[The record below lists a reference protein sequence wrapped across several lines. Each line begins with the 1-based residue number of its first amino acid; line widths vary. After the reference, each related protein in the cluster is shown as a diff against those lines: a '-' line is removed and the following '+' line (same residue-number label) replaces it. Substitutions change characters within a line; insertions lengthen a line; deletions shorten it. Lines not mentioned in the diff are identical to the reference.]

1 MLPSGPPKVQV
12 YSFKPGEFG
21 KENRLI
27 CHVSDFHPPDLS
39 IQLLKDGEE
48 IPNAKQSDLA
58 FKDNWHFHLTKTVPF
73 TPKDGENYGC
83 RVTHGMT
90 VKNYAWGES
99 GSAKLCVER
108 CHNQG
113 MDRKIK
119 LYQHV
124 LQTQ

>member
-1 MLPSGPPKVQV
+1 MKFVLCLAALAAFYCSVDSKESPPKVQV

-21 KENRLI
+21 KENQLI

-90 VKNYAWGES
+90 VKNYAWEP
-99 GSAKLCVER
+99 
-108 CHNQG
+108 N
-113 MDRKIK
+113 M
-119 LYQHV
+119 
-124 LQTQ
+124 